1 MAVKWQ
7 ILVWVIEKMFLC
19 HKYIKNIHRLNN
31 IAGSSFLLLKVI
43 FMNKTAIVNNEISLS
58 NNFVQ
63 EIKQLVARSR
73 QEAYAAVNQTM
84 VKAYWQIGRRIV
96 EEEQGGAE
104 RADYGKQILKQ
115 LSTALIEEF
124 GKGFS
129 VQNLYS
135 FRQFFMTFP
144 EIFSTSWRILTWS
157 HYKRLMHVSDPQAR
171 EWYAKE
177 ASEQMWSYATL
188 NRNISTQYYE
198 RLLLSQDKAPVEQE
212 MKALTKGFD
221 NDKLEFVK
229 NPVVAEFLGMSP
241 TKAFVE
247 SELESAILT
256 NLEKFLLELGKGFS
270 FVERQKLIRTEAK
283 DYFIDLVFYNFKL
296 KCFVLIDLK
305 VGQIT
310 HQDVGQMEMYVNMYD
325 QNMREDGDNPTLG
338 IVLCSETD
346 ADIARYMLN
355 DSKNVFMSKYLL
367 CLPSKEQLKA
377 EIERQKALF
386 ALQQKNE

>member
-1 MAVKWQ
+1 M
-7 ILVWVIEKMFLC
+7 
-19 HKYIKNIHRLNN
+19 
-31 IAGSSFLLLKVI
+31 SKVI

-115 LSTALIEEF
+115 LSTALTEEF

-247 SELESAILT
+247 SELDSAILT

>member
-1 MAVKWQ
+1 
-7 ILVWVIEKMFLC
+7 
-19 HKYIKNIHRLNN
+19 
-31 IAGSSFLLLKVI
+31 
-43 FMNKTAIVNNEISLS
+43 
-58 NNFVQ
+58 
-63 EIKQLVARSR
+63 
-73 QEAYAAVNQTM
+73 
-84 VKAYWQIGRRIV
+84 
-96 EEEQGGAE
+96 
-104 RADYGKQILKQ
+104 
-115 LSTALIEEF
+115 
-124 GKGFS
+124 
-129 VQNLYS
+129 
-135 FRQFFMTFP
+135 
-144 EIFSTSWRILTWS
+144 
-157 HYKRLMHVSDPQAR
+157 
-171 EWYAKE
+171 
-177 ASEQMWSYATL
+177 MWSYATL

-198 RLLLSQDKAPVEQE
+198 RLLLSQNKAPVEQE
-212 MKALTKGFD
+212 MKALTKEFD

-229 NPVVAEFLGMSP
+229 NPFVAEFLGMSP

-247 SELESAILT
+247 SELETAILT

-270 FVERQKLIRTEAK
+270 FVERQKLIRTDAK

-325 QNMREDGDNPTLG
+325 QNLREDGDNPTLG

-346 ADIARYMLN
+346 ADIAKYMLN

-386 ALQQKNE
+386 ALQQNS

>member
-1 MAVKWQ
+1 
-7 ILVWVIEKMFLC
+7 
-19 HKYIKNIHRLNN
+19 
-31 IAGSSFLLLKVI
+31 
-43 FMNKTAIVNNEISLS
+43 MNKSTIANNEVSLS
-58 NNFVQ
+58 SNFIQ

-73 QEAYAAVNQTM
+73 QEAYAAVNQAM
-84 VKAYWQIGRRIV
+84 VNAYWQIGRRIV

-104 RADYGKQILKQ
+104 RANYGKQILKQ
-115 LSTALIEEF
+115 LSVALTEEF

-129 VQNLYS
+129 VQNLYY
-135 FRQFFMTFP
+135 FRQFYLTFP
-144 EIFSTSWRILTWS
+144 EIFHTPCGILTWS
-157 HYKRLMHVSDPQAR
+157 HYRRLLSVTDPQAR
-171 EWYAKE
+171 NWYAKE

-198 RLLLSQDKAPVEQE
+198 RLLLSQNKAPVEQE
-212 MKALTKGFD
+212 MKTLTKEFD
-221 NDKLEFVK
+221 NDRLEFVK
-229 NPVVAEFLGMSP
+229 NPFVAEFLGMST

-247 SELESAILT
+247 SELETAILN

-283 DYFIDLVFYNFKL
+283 NYFIDLVFYNFKL

-310 HQDVGQMEMYVNMYD
+310 HQDVGQMKMYVNMYD
-325 QNMREDGDNPTLG
+325 QNIREDGDNPTLG

-377 EIERQKALF
+377 EIERQKAIF
-386 ALQQKNE
+386 ALQQKNEQ

>member
-1 MAVKWQ
+1 
-7 ILVWVIEKMFLC
+7 
-19 HKYIKNIHRLNN
+19 
-31 IAGSSFLLLKVI
+31 
-43 FMNKTAIVNNEISLS
+43 
-58 NNFVQ
+58 
-63 EIKQLVARSR
+63 
-73 QEAYAAVNQTM
+73 
-84 VKAYWQIGRRIV
+84 
-96 EEEQGGAE
+96 
-104 RADYGKQILKQ
+104 
-115 LSTALIEEF
+115 
-124 GKGFS
+124 
-129 VQNLYS
+129 
-135 FRQFFMTFP
+135 
-144 EIFSTSWRILTWS
+144 
-157 HYKRLMHVSDPQAR
+157 
-171 EWYAKE
+171 
-177 ASEQMWSYATL
+177 
-188 NRNISTQYYE
+188 
-198 RLLLSQDKAPVEQE
+198 

-247 SELESAILT
+247 SELDSAILT

>member
-1 MAVKWQ
+1 MDKSMVA
-7 ILVWVIEKMFLC
+7 
-19 HKYIKNIHRLNN
+19 
-31 IAGSSFLLLKVI
+31 
-43 FMNKTAIVNNEISLS
+43 NNEVSLS
-58 NNFVQ
+58 NSFIQ
-63 EIKQLVARSR
+63 EIKQLVTRSR
-73 QEAYAAVNQTM
+73 QEAYAAVNQAM
-84 VKAYWQIGRRIV
+84 VNAYWQIGRRIV

-104 RADYGKQILKQ
+104 RADYGKQLLKQ
-115 LSTALIEEF
+115 LSTALTEEF

-135 FRQFFMTFP
+135 FRQFYLTFP

-198 RLLLSQDKAPVEQE
+198 RLLLSQNKAPVEQE
-212 MKALTKGFD
+212 MKTLTREFD
-221 NDKLEFVK
+221 NDKLEFIK

-247 SELESAILT
+247 SELETAILT
-256 NLEKFLLELGKGFS
+256 NLENFLLELGKGFS

-325 QNMREDGDNPTLG
+325 QNIRENGDNPTLG

-386 ALQQKNE
+386 ALQQNN

>member
-1 MAVKWQ
+1 MDKGIRVN
-7 ILVWVIEKMFLC
+7 VGE
-19 HKYIKNIHRLNN
+19 
-31 IAGSSFLLLKVI
+31 GPSS
-43 FMNKTAIVNNEISLS
+43 
-58 NNFVQ
+58 NFIQ
-63 EIKQLVARSR
+63 EIKQLVLRGR
-73 QEAYAAVNQTM
+73 QEAYAAVNQAM
-84 VKAYWQIGRRIV
+84 VNTYWQIGRRIV

-115 LSTALIEEF
+115 LSAALTEEF

-129 VQNLYS
+129 VQNLYY
-135 FRQFFMTFP
+135 FRQFYLTFP
-144 EIFSTSWRILTWS
+144 EIFHTPCGILTWS
-157 HYKRLMHVSDPQAR
+157 HYRRLLSVTDAQAR

-198 RLLLSQDKAPVEQE
+198 RLLLSQNKAPVEQE
-212 MKALTKGFD
+212 MKALTKEFD

-247 SELESAILT
+247 SELETAILT

-325 QNMREDGDNPTLG
+325 QNVREDGDNPTLG

-346 ADIARYMLN
+346 ADIAKYMLN
-355 DSKNVFMSKYLL
+355 DSKNVFMSKYLP

-386 ALQQKNE
+386 ALQQKNEV

>member
-1 MAVKWQ
+1 
-7 ILVWVIEKMFLC
+7 MFLC
-19 HKYIKNIHRLNN
+19 HKYIRNIHRLNN
-31 IAGSSFLLLKVI
+31 IAGSSFLLSKVI

-115 LSTALIEEF
+115 LSTALTEEF

>member
-1 MAVKWQ
+1 M
-7 ILVWVIEKMFLC
+7 
-19 HKYIKNIHRLNN
+19 NN
-31 IAGSSFLLLKVI
+31 SI
-43 FMNKTAIVNNEISLS
+43 NVNNETLLS
-58 NNFVQ
+58 SNFIQ
-63 EIKQLVARSR
+63 EIKQLVLRGR
-73 QEAYAAVNQTM
+73 QEAYAAVNQAM
-84 VKAYWQIGRRIV
+84 VNAYWKIGRRIV

-104 RADYGKQILKQ
+104 RANYGKQILKQ
-115 LSTALIEEF
+115 LSIALTEEF

-129 VQNLYS
+129 VQNLYY
-135 FRQFFMTFP
+135 FRQFYLTFP
-144 EIFSTSWRILTWS
+144 EIFHTPCGILTWS
-157 HYKRLMHVSDPQAR
+157 HYRRLLSVTNPQAR

-198 RLLLSQDKAPVEQE
+198 RLLLSQDKDPVEQE
-212 MKALTKGFD
+212 MKTLTKGFD

-247 SELESAILT
+247 SELETAILD

-270 FVERQKLIRTEAK
+270 FVERQKLIRTDAK

-325 QNMREDGDNPTLG
+325 QNLREDGDNPTLG
-338 IVLCSETD
+338 IILCSETD

-367 CLPSKEQLKA
+367 CLP
-377 EIERQKALF
+377 
-386 ALQQKNE
+386 

>member
-1 MAVKWQ
+1 
-7 ILVWVIEKMFLC
+7 
-19 HKYIKNIHRLNN
+19 
-31 IAGSSFLLLKVI
+31 
-43 FMNKTAIVNNEISLS
+43 
-58 NNFVQ
+58 
-63 EIKQLVARSR
+63 
-73 QEAYAAVNQTM
+73 
-84 VKAYWQIGRRIV
+84 
-96 EEEQGGAE
+96 
-104 RADYGKQILKQ
+104 
-115 LSTALIEEF
+115 
-124 GKGFS
+124 
-129 VQNLYS
+129 
-135 FRQFFMTFP
+135 
-144 EIFSTSWRILTWS
+144 
-157 HYKRLMHVSDPQAR
+157 
-171 EWYAKE
+171 
-177 ASEQMWSYATL
+177 MWSYATL

-198 RLLLSQDKAPVEQE
+198 RLLLSQDKEPVKQE
-212 MKALTKGFD
+212 MKTLTKGFD

-247 SELESAILT
+247 SELETAILD

-270 FVERQKLIRTEAK
+270 FVERQKLIRTDAK

-325 QNMREDGDNPTLG
+325 QNLREDGDNPTLG
-338 IVLCSETD
+338 IILCSETD

-367 CLPSKEQLKA
+367 CLPSKEQLRT

-386 ALQQKNE
+386 ALQQKNEV

>member
-1 MAVKWQ
+1 MDKGIRVNVGEG
-7 ILVWVIEKMFLC
+7 L
-19 HKYIKNIHRLNN
+19 
-31 IAGSSFLLLKVI
+31 SSHFI
-43 FMNKTAIVNNEISLS
+43 
-58 NNFVQ
+58 Q
-63 EIKQLVARSR
+63 EIKQLVARGR
-73 QEAYAAVNQTM
+73 QEAYAAVNQAM
-84 VKAYWQIGRRIV
+84 VSTYWQIGRRIV

-104 RADYGKQILKQ
+104 RADYGKQILKL
-115 LSTALIEEF
+115 LSAALTEEF

-129 VQNLYS
+129 VQNLYY
-135 FRQFFMTFP
+135 FRQFYLTFP
-144 EIFSTSWRILTWS
+144 EIFHTPCGILTWS
-157 HYKRLMHVSDPQAR
+157 HYRRLLSVTDAQAR

-198 RLLLSQDKAPVEQE
+198 RLLLSQNKAPVEQE
-212 MKALTKGFD
+212 MKTLTKGFD

-247 SELESAILT
+247 SELETAILT

-325 QNMREDGDNPTLG
+325 QNVREDGDNPTLG

-346 ADIARYMLN
+346 ADIAKYMLN

-367 CLPSKEQLKA
+367 CLPSKEQLRT

-386 ALQQKNE
+386 ALQQKNEV

>member
-1 MAVKWQ
+1 MNDLIKYTNTNDIMDDVCN
-7 ILVWVIEKMFLC
+7 IIESAQ
-19 HKYIKNIHRLNN
+19 R
-31 IAGSSFLLLKVI
+31 V
-43 FMNKTAIVNNEISLS
+43 AIQSANISLVLR
-58 NNFVQ
+58 NWLLG
-63 EIKQLVARSR
+63 K
-73 QEAYAAVNQTM
+73 
-84 VKAYWQIGRRIV
+84 RIS
-96 EEEQGGAE
+96 EEELKGEDRAE
-104 RADYGKQILKQ
+104 YGLEVVKR
-115 LSTALIEEF
+115 LSDSLTEKY

-129 VQNLYS
+129 KRTIYKFL
-135 FRQFFMTFP
+135 QFYKTFP
-144 EIFSTSWRILTWS
+144 KIVPTVSAQSVENGIVPTLSAQLLSWS
-157 HYKRLMHVSDPQAR
+157 HYERLLQVEDKDAR

-198 RLLLSQDKAPVEQE
+198 RLLLSQDKDPVKQE
-212 MKALTKGFD
+212 MKTLTKGFD

-229 NPVVAEFLGMSP
+229 NPFVAEFLGMSP

-247 SELESAILT
+247 SELETAILT

-325 QNMREDGDNPTLG
+325 QNVREDGDNPTLG

-346 ADIARYMLN
+346 ADIAKYMLN

-386 ALQQKNE
+386 ALQQNS

>member
-1 MAVKWQ
+1 
-7 ILVWVIEKMFLC
+7 
-19 HKYIKNIHRLNN
+19 
-31 IAGSSFLLLKVI
+31 
-43 FMNKTAIVNNEISLS
+43 MNKGIIVNNEATLS
-58 NNFVQ
+58 SNFIQ
-63 EIKQLVARSR
+63 EIKQLVARGR
-73 QEAYAAVNQTM
+73 QEAYAAVNQAM
-84 VKAYWQIGRRIV
+84 VNAYWQIGRRIV

-104 RADYGKQILKQ
+104 RANYGKQILKQ
-115 LSTALIEEF
+115 LSVALTEEF

-129 VQNLYS
+129 VQNLYG
-135 FRQFFMTFP
+135 FRQFYLTFP
-144 EIFSTSWRILTWS
+144 EIFSMPWRILTWS
-157 HYKRLMHVSDPQAR
+157 HYKRLMHVSNPQAR

-212 MKALTKGFD
+212 MKSLTTRFD
-221 NDKLEFVK
+221 SDKLEFVK
-229 NPVVAEFLGMSP
+229 NPVVAEFLGMST
-241 TKAFVE
+241 TKAYVE
-247 SELESAILT
+247 SELESAILN

-283 DYFIDLVFYNFKL
+283 NYFIDLVFYNFKL

-325 QNMREDGDNPTLG
+325 QNIREDGDNPTLG

-367 CLPSKEQLKA
+367 CLPSKEQLKV

-386 ALQQKNE
+386 ALQQKSEE

>member
-1 MAVKWQ
+1 
-7 ILVWVIEKMFLC
+7 
-19 HKYIKNIHRLNN
+19 
-31 IAGSSFLLLKVI
+31 
-43 FMNKTAIVNNEISLS
+43 MNKTAIVNNEISLS

-115 LSTALIEEF
+115 LSTALTEEF

-247 SELESAILT
+247 SELDSAILT

>member
-1 MAVKWQ
+1 MTK
-7 ILVWVIEKMFLC
+7 IM
-19 HKYIKNIHRLNN
+19 
-31 IAGSSFLLLKVI
+31 S
-43 FMNKTAIVNNEISLS
+43 TDNETSLPG
-58 NNFVQ
+58 NFIQ
-63 EIKQLVARSR
+63 EIKQLVARGR
-73 QEAYAAVNQTM
+73 QEAYAAVNQAM
-84 VKAYWQIGRRIV
+84 VNAYWQIGRRIV
-96 EEEQGGAE
+96 EEEQNGST
-104 RADYGKQILKQ
+104 RANYGKQILKQ
-115 LSTALIEEF
+115 LSAALTEEF

-129 VQNLYS
+129 VQNLYY
-135 FRQFFMTFP
+135 FRQFYLTFP
-144 EIFSTSWRILTWS
+144 EIFHTPCGILTWS
-157 HYKRLMHVSDPQAR
+157 HYRRLLSVTDPQAR

-177 ASEQMWSYATL
+177 AAEQMWSYATL

-198 RLLLSQDKAPVEQE
+198 RLLLSQEKAPVEQE
-212 MKALTKGFD
+212 MKALTRGFD

-229 NPVVAEFLGMSP
+229 NPVVAEFLGIAP

-247 SELESAILT
+247 TELETAILN

-310 HQDVGQMEMYVNMYD
+310 HQDVGQMEMYVNIYD
-325 QNMREDGDNPTLG
+325 QNIREDGDNPTLG
-338 IVLCSETD
+338 IVMCSETD

-355 DSKNVFMSKYLL
+355 DNKNVFMSKYLL
-367 CLPSKEQLKA
+367 CLPSKEQLKN

-386 ALQQKNE
+386 ALQQKAEK

>member
-1 MAVKWQ
+1 M
-7 ILVWVIEKMFLC
+7 
-19 HKYIKNIHRLNN
+19 
-31 IAGSSFLLLKVI
+31 
-43 FMNKTAIVNNEISLS
+43 VN
-58 NNFVQ
+58 
-63 EIKQLVARSR
+63 
-73 QEAYAAVNQTM
+73 T
-84 VKAYWQIGRRIV
+84 YWQIGRRIV

-115 LSTALIEEF
+115 LSAALTEEF

-129 VQNLYS
+129 VQNLYY
-135 FRQFFMTFP
+135 FRQFYLTFP
-144 EIFSTSWRILTWS
+144 EIFHTPCGILTWS
-157 HYKRLMHVSDPQAR
+157 HYRRLLSVTDAQAR

-198 RLLLSQDKAPVEQE
+198 RLLLSQNKAPVEQE
-212 MKALTKGFD
+212 MKALTKEFD

-247 SELESAILT
+247 SELETAILT

-325 QNMREDGDNPTLG
+325 QNVREDGDNPTLG

-346 ADIARYMLN
+346 ADIAKYMLN

-386 ALQQKNE
+386 ALQQNS

>member
-1 MAVKWQ
+1 MENSQLAPKGIQ
-7 ILVWVIEKMFLC
+7 I
-19 HKYIKNIHRLNN
+19 N
-31 IAGSSFLLLKVI
+31 A
-43 FMNKTAIVNNEISLS
+43 
-58 NNFVQ
+58 NFIQ
-63 EIKQLVARSR
+63 EIKQLVAKGR
-73 QEAYAAVNQTM
+73 QEAFAAVNQAM
-84 VKAYWQIGRRIV
+84 VNTYWQIGRRIV

-104 RADYGKQILKQ
+104 RADYGKQLLKQ
-115 LSTALIEEF
+115 LSTALSEEF

-135 FRQFFMTFP
+135 FRQFYLTFP
-144 EIFSTSWRILTWS
+144 QIFSTPWRILTWS
-157 HYKRLMHVSDPQAR
+157 HYKRIMHVTNRAAR
-171 EWYAKE
+171 EWYVKE
-177 ASEQMWSYATL
+177 AGEQMWSYATL

-212 MKALTKGFD
+212 MKMLTADFD
-221 NDKLEFVK
+221 KDKLEFVK

-241 TKAFVE
+241 AKSFVE
-247 SELESAILT
+247 SELENAILS
-256 NLEKFLLELGKGFS
+256 NLQNFLLELGKGFS

-310 HQDVGQMEMYVNMYD
+310 HQDVGQMEMYVNIFD
-325 QNMREDGDNPTLG
+325 KNSREEGDNPTLG

-346 ADIARYMLN
+346 MDIARYLLN

-367 CLPSKEQLKA
+367 YMPTKEELKN

-386 ALQQKNE
+386 ALQQNNE

>member
-1 MAVKWQ
+1 MDKGLSV
-7 ILVWVIEKMFLC
+7 
-19 HKYIKNIHRLNN
+19 
-31 IAGSSFLLLKVI
+31 
-43 FMNKTAIVNNEISLS
+43 NKESSLS
-58 NNFVQ
+58 IGFIQ

-73 QEAYAAVNQTM
+73 QEAYAAVNQAM
-84 VKAYWQIGRRIV
+84 VNAYWQIGRRIV
-96 EEEQGGAE
+96 EEEQDGAE
-104 RADYGKQILKQ
+104 RANYGKQILKQ
-115 LSTALIEEF
+115 LSVALTEEF

-135 FRQFFMTFP
+135 FRQFYLTFP
-144 EIFSTSWRILTWS
+144 EIFSTPWRILTWS
-157 HYKRLMHVSDPQAR
+157 HYKRLMHVANPQAR
-171 EWYAKE
+171 NWYANE
-177 ASEQMWSYATL
+177 AAEQMWSYATL

-198 RLLLSQDKAPVEQE
+198 RLLLSQEKTPVEQE

-247 SELESAILT
+247 SELETAILS

-283 DYFIDLVFYNFKL
+283 DYYIDLVFYNFKL

-367 CLPSKEQLKA
+367 CLPSKEQLRV
-377 EIERQKALF
+377 EIERQKAML
-386 ALQQKNE
+386 ALQQKNVE